1 MWGVD
6 IDGFFERKKV
16 LECDQLL
23 DEDDWGVI
31 QAFFG
36 SESKP
41 DVRLNTEDVGILEL
55 PSL

>member
-1 MWGVD
+1 
-6 IDGFFERKKV
+6 
-16 LECDQLL
+16 
-23 DEDDWGVI
+23 VI